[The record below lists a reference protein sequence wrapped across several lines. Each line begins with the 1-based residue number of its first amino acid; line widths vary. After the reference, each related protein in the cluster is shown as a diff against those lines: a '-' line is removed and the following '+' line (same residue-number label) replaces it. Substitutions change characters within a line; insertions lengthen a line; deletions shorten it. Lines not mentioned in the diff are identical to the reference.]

1 VGEKLTVAIDAR
13 WIFPTL
19 SGVGVYTRNLI
30 RSLSLLDQR
39 NQYLL
44 LFDNQELMERE
55 LLETGAA
62 NRNNISAKLL
72 PYSVFSLRNQLSL
85 PHSLRQ
91 FGTDVFHSPNFMIPL
106 AGVQQKSVV
115 TVHDLIPLLF
125 PHYTRRSK
133 KRRVFPIYKRIM
145 GRIARLADAILADSE
160 CTRQDILRT
169 LKVPGQKVHRIHLGV
184 DEKFSPG
191 PSTGRV
197 RRRFGISG
205 TLLLCVGRQDPY
217 KNVIAAVKAFE
228 IIARRRSDLNC
239 HMLIVG
245 EKDPRY
251 PEVSDY
257 ISRRNLSGEVVTTDY
272 LADDDLV
279 DAYREADLLI
289 HLSLYEGFGLPP
301 LEAMACGTPV
311 VCSDRSSLPEVLG
324 DAACFTNPYN
334 APKAAENIIT
344 VLTNETLRSQLIAKG
359 IKQAAR
365 YRWETTARQVV
376 GVYRKVVAGARLDP
390 LAT

>member
-1 VGEKLTVAIDAR
+1 MLTVAIDAR
-13 WIFPTL
+13 WIFSTL

-39 NQYLL
+39 NRYLL
-44 LFDNQELMERE
+44 LFDNPDSMERE
-55 LLETGAA
+55 LQETGAA
-62 NRNNISAKLL
+62 DRNNISAKLL

-85 PHSLRQ
+85 PHSLTQ
-91 FGTDVFHSPNFMIPL
+91 SGIDVFHSPNFMIPL
-106 AGVQQKSVV
+106 AGVRQKSVV

-145 GRIARLADAILADSE
+145 RRVARQADAILADSE

-169 LKVPGQKVHRIHLGV
+169 LKVPGRKVHRIHLGV
-184 DEKFSPG
+184 DEKFSPA

-205 TLLLCVGRQDPY
+205 RLILCVGRQDPY

-228 IIARRRSDLNC
+228 MVAGRRSDLNC

-251 PEVSDY
+251 PEVSEY
-257 ISRRNLSGEVVTTDY
+257 ISRRNLSGKVVTTNY
-272 LADDDLV
+272 LADDALV
-279 DAYREADLLI
+279 NAYREADLLI

-334 APKAAENIIT
+334 APKAAETIIT
-344 VLTNETLRSQLIAKG
+344 VLTNETLKSQLIAKG
-359 IKQAAR
+359 ITQAAK

-376 GVYRKVVAGARLDP
+376 EVYRKVAVGARGAP